1 MSRLVDH
8 AYASP
13 QTNEVGV
20 PPVKAEEVPPPGNP
34 TSVRYR
40 IVALSMGMSLVLYL
54 DRFALAPITTT
65 ICSDLSIS
73 KETFGWGTFAFFL
86 AYALLQVP
94 AGALADRFGARRM
107 LAIYVVAWSLATVA
121 IGFVYSSLGLILLRI
136 VMGAMQAGAYPA
148 AGGYLKRWSAPTAR
162 AKANSLVAAGG
173 RIGALLAYLVT
184 AWVAL
189 QLQQRLGMTQG
200 WRGTLA
206 IFGGLGLIWAMG
218 FWWYFRDQPSEHPGC
233 NAAEVAVIGSEPAS
247 PAGTS
252 LPIIAVLSNLNVW
265 ILSFSGF
272 LTNVGWIFLTAW
284 QTTYLLETFPD
295 QLKQMFPSAAS
306 AEGFDSFK
314 LVLAG
319 VLTAVTQ
326 LSAISGGVSG
336 GICADMFRRRFGPI
350 WGRRIPGLMAG
361 GISAIA
367 YIGCHFVSDIRVF
380 MLLTLLIAF
389 TIDFGLGSLW
399 ATYQDIGGKH
409 VGSVLGFANM
419 WGNLGAALCGWFYG
433 RLADQDNWQLVFTI
447 SAVALITMSAS
458 WLLVDPTKTLDS
470 PKLKGMAS

>member
-13 QTNEVGV
+13 QTNEGIVAAEAV
-20 PPVKAEEVPPPGNP
+20 PLGNP

-65 ICSDLSIS
+65 ICSDLNIS
-73 KETFGWGTFAFFL
+73 KETFGWGNFAFFL
-86 AYALLQVP
+86 SYALLQVP

-107 LAIYVVAWSLATVA
+107 LALYVVAWSLATIA
-121 IGFVYSSLGLILLRI
+121 LGFVYGWVGLILLRI

-148 AGGYLKRWSAPTAR
+148 AGGYLKRWASLTAR

-173 RIGALLAYLVT
+173 RVGALLAFLTT
-184 AWVAL
+184 AWVGQQFQQ
-189 QLQQRLGMTQG
+189 QLGFGQG
-200 WRGTLA
+200 WRGALGV
-206 IFGGLGLIWAMG
+206 FGSVGLIWTAI
-218 FWWYFRDQPSEHPGC
+218 FWWYFRDRPSEHRGC
-233 NAAEVAVIGSEPAS
+233 NAAELAVIGNEPVTRAVE
-247 PAGTS
+247 P
-252 LPIIAVLSNLNVW
+252 LPVIAVLSNPNVW
-265 ILSFSGF
+265 ILSVSGF

-284 QTTYLLETFPD
+284 LTTYLVENFSD
-295 QLKQMFPSAAS
+295 QLKEMFPRAAAS
-306 AEGFDSFK
+306 AGFKD
-314 LVLAG
+314 VLAG
-319 VLTAVTQ
+319 VLTAVTACA
-326 LSAISGGVSG
+326 AIAGGVSG
-336 GICADMFRRRFGPI
+336 GICADLFRRQFGPI
-350 WGRRIPGLMAG
+350 WGRRIPGLLAG

-367 YIGCHFVSDIRVF
+367 YIACHFVADIRLF
-380 MLLTLLIAF
+380 MLLMVLTAY

-419 WGNLGAALCGWFYG
+419 WGNLGAAVCGWYYG

-447 SAVALITMSAS
+447 SAAALILMSLS
-458 WLLVDPTKTLDS
+458 WLLVNPTRTLDS
-470 PKLKGMAS
+470 AK